1 MSEPPKLPSSPS
13 LAALHALLRSLLR
26 ITTTDHRIFL
36 GTFVGTDK
44 DLNILLVN
52 TDEFRISP
60 PPSSTTKP
68 ASDSDLQAPTSA
80 DPDEPEG
87 ESEGGR
93 YVGQVMIPWKMIKR
107 IEAETAG
114 VDAALAAAASGTV
127 LDDLD
132 RDYEASR
139 LYT

>member
-13 LAALHALLRSLLR
+13 LAALQALLRSLLR

-44 DLNILLVN
+44 DLNILLIN

-60 PPSSTTKP
+60 APSSTTKP
-68 ASDSDLQAPTSA
+68 GPGTPTGA
-80 DPDEPEG
+80 EPDEEPEG

>member
-13 LAALHALLRSLLR
+13 LAALQALLRSLLR

-52 TDEFRISP
+52 TDEFRIS
-60 PPSSTTKP
+60 STNKP
-68 ASDSDLQAPTSA
+68 APGDSPETSTSA
-80 DPDEPEG
+80 EPDEEPEG

>member
-26 ITTTDHRIFL
+26 ITTIDHRIFL

-60 PPSSTTKP
+60 TTKTTP
-68 ASDSDLQAPTSA
+68 KDNPKTSTSA
-80 DPDEPEG
+80 EPDEEPEG
-87 ESEGGR
+87 ENEGGR

>member
-13 LAALHALLRSLLR
+13 LAALQALLRSLLR

-68 ASDSDLQAPTSA
+68 ASDNVASA
-80 DPDEPEG
+80 EPDEEPEG

-132 RDYEASR
+132 RDYDASR

>member
-52 TDEFRISP
+52 TDEFRIS
-60 PPSSTTKP
+60 STNKP
-68 ASDSDLQAPTSA
+68 TPGDGPETSTSA
-80 DPDEPEG
+80 EPDEEPEG

-132 RDYEASR
+132 RDFEASR